1 MSDHVKISLLRTQ
14 FDGIMDALRSD
25 EDYQRKFLN
34 NMGSAVDIKD
44 DLAEDL
50 HFLVDCVAGHPDKDT
65 CFTEQEL
72 QQARKIN
79 RIFEQ
84 HSGKG
89 YVEFWQFGQSKYASE
104 WTRIREIASQSV

>member
-1 MSDHVKISLLRTQ
+1 MSDYVKISRLRTQ
-14 FDGIMDALRSD
+14 FDGIMNALRSD
-25 EDYQRKFLN
+25 EDCQRTFLN

-50 HFLVDCVAGHPDKDT
+50 HFLVDCIAGHPDKDM

-79 RIFEQ
+79 QIFERY
-84 HSGKG
+84 SRTE
-89 YVEFWQFGQSKYASE
+89 YREFWQFGQSKYASE
-104 WTRIREIASQSV
+104 WNKIGQIASQSG